1 MPPIKSGLFKR
12 LLTGHA
18 ERQELQFLSLGV
30 LALCLA
36 LLIVSFVT
44 FNGSRTVFGQ
54 PLGADFAGFYSA
66 GKLLNENPGERLYD
80 FALQDELYHSI
91 LPGLGEEEKLPY
103 VHPPFFA
110 L

>member
-1 MPPIKSGLFKR
+1 MPPIKIGLFKR
-12 LLTGHA
+12 LLTGRA

-36 LLIVSFVT
+36 LLIISFVT

-66 GKLLNENPGERLYD
+66 GKLLIYMAIGLPKQR
-80 FALQDELYHSI
+80 I
-91 LPGLGEEEKLPY
+91 LHVIVNK
-103 VHPPFFA
+103 
-110 L
+110 